1 MSFVLARIHVLRTFH
16 AQRAGYN
23 HSGKEGSV
31 NFLNGV
37 MGLANAERA
46 LNYIRVIAE
55 FISQPEWQP
64 VVPVFSIMNEPLL
77 STIGKDQLTS
87 L

>member
-1 MSFVLARIHVLRTFH
+1 
-16 AQRAGYN
+16 
-23 HSGKEGSV
+23 
-31 NFLNGV
+31 

-87 L
+87 LWVVERHFISLRVDPEHYLLQLPSSL

>member
-1 MSFVLARIHVLRTFH
+1 M
-16 AQRAGYN
+16 QRQGYN
-23 HSGKEGSV
+23 HSGKSGSV

-46 LNYIRVIAE
+46 LNYIRIIAE

-64 VVPVFSIMNEPLL
+64 VVPAFSIMNEPLI
-77 STIGKDQLTS
+77 STIGEDQMIS

>member
-1 MSFVLARIHVLRTFH
+1 
-16 AQRAGYN
+16 
-23 HSGKEGSV
+23 
-31 NFLNGV
+31 

-46 LNYIRVIAE
+46 LDYIRIITE

-64 VVPVFSIMNEPLL
+64 VVPAFSIMNEPLV
-77 STIGKDQLTS
+77 STIGMDQITS